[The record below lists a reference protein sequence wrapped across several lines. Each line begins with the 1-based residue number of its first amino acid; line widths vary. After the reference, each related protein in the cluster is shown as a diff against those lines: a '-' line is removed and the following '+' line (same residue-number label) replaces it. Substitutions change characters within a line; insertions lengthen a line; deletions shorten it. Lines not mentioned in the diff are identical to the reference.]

1 MQNVQHTKIGY
12 TVPTML
18 FIASMFMMTSLAIFC
33 GIVYVHNYQAKPL
46 PKKPN
51 GSLVNIGAMS
61 TEAIE
66 ATYGPVNQK
75 ALLETKE
82 GLFARIRA
90 ARQGCSPCVPQRQ
103 QACYS
108 QQQRFYTTSSSWCA
122 TTRPVVVP
130 NYQPVYPQPY
140 QPSPTPVGPAP
151 SYVQPNPL
159 KIQPS
164 SESNCVD
171 GSCNQQASIQSSV
184 PSPPEVTEGF
194 YVLAIKPSL

>member
-12 TVPTML
+12 TLPTML
-18 FIASMFMMTSLAIFC
+18 FIAAMFMMTSLAIFG
-33 GIVYVHNYQAKPL
+33 GIVYVHNHQQKPV

-51 GSLVNIGAMS
+51 GSLGNIGSMS

-90 ARQGCSPCVPQRQ
+90 ARQGCSPCVPQQQ

-108 QQQRFYTTSSSWCA
+108 RPQRCYTTYSVPCVP
-122 TTRPVVVP
+122 TRPVVVP
-130 NYQPVYPQPY
+130 NYQPVQPQPY
-140 QPSPTPVGPAP
+140 QPATPAP
-151 SYVQPNPL
+151 SYVQPKPL

-171 GSCNQQASIQSSV
+171 GSCGVQASIQSSV
-184 PSPPEVTEGF
+184 PAPPEAPELY

>member
-90 ARQGCSPCVPQRQ
+90 ARQGCSPCAHQRPQV
-103 QACYS
+103 CYS
-108 QQQRFYTTSSSWCA
+108 QVSRSYGTSYSWCVNA
-122 TTRPVVVP
+122 SPAAP
-130 NYQPVYPQPY
+130 SYQPSYPQPY
-140 QPSPTPVGPAP
+140 QPAIQPMQPAP
-151 SYVQPNPL
+151 HYVQPNPL

-164 SESNCVD
+164 SENNCVD
-171 GSCNQQASIQSSV
+171 GSCNTQASIQSSI
-184 PSPPEVTEGF
+184 PAPPEVTEGY